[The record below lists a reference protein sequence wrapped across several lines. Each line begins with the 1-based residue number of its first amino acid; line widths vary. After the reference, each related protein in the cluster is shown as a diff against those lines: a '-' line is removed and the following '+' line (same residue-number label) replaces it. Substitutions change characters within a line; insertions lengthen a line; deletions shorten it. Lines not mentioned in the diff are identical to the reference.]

1 MTSFSIPNYGAMTPV
16 NYQLAAPGGN
26 GLGLQMP
33 GTTPT
38 SPLSALGSGGDLS
51 ADSFNFGANIPTL
64 RMGLS
69 GLNTLGN
76 LWGAWQAQGL
86 ARDQL
91 NFTRNVT
98 NTNLNNSIQSY
109 NTALA
114 DRARARG
121 VAEGQ
126 SSDEVSNYIASNR
139 LTR

>member
-1 MTSFSIPNYGAMTPV
+1 MSSFSIPNYGAMSPV
-16 NYQLAAPGGN
+16 NYQLAAPGG
-26 GLGLQMP
+26 LGLQMP
-33 GTTPT
+33 GAAPT
-38 SPLSALGSGGDLS
+38 SPLSVLGSGGDLS

>member
-1 MTSFSIPNYGAMTPV
+1 MSSFSIPNYGAMSPV
-16 NYQLAAPGGN
+16 NYQLAAPGG
-26 GLGLQMP
+26 LGLQMP
-33 GTTPT
+33 GTNPAT
-38 SPLSALGSGGDLS
+38 PLSVLGSGNDLS

>member
-1 MTSFSIPNYGAMTPV
+1 MSSFSIPNYGAMSPV
-16 NYQLAAPGGN
+16 NYQLAALG
-26 GLGLQMP
+26 GLGMQMP
-33 GTTPT
+33 GATPA
-38 SPLSALGSGGDLS
+38 SPLSVLGSGNDLS

-126 SSDEVSNYIASNR
+126 SSDEVNNYIASNR